1 MGGQSSDLE
10 FEDLVM
16 CPPYLNLQNNVL
28 KFILFYLRVNFDVE
42 LMSCVCCQ
50 KLLYTRHLLMAFKCD
65 LYYMIWT

>member
-42 LMSCVCCQ
+42 LMFCMLS
-50 KLLYTRHLLMAFKCD
+50 KIALHKTF
-65 LYYMIWT
+65 INGF